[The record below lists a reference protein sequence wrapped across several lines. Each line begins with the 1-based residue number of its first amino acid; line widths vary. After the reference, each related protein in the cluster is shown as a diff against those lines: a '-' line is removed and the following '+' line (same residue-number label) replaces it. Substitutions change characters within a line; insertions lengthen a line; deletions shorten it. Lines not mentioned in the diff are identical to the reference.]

1 MSRKHLFQHIVKRCI
16 REGLRNFHGVGY
28 IVLFMHKR
36 ISRLRFQ
43 ILQNF
48 QNRLVLVLSSNSLL
62 PG

>member
-16 REGLRNFHGVGY
+16 RESLRDLHLVGY
-28 IVLFMHKR
+28 IVLFMHER
-36 ISRLRFQ
+36 ISRLCFQ